1 MEPDNQVIPMR
12 LPSKLF
18 LIALSAAFVAG
29 SFDTAD
35 AARKKKRT
43 VRERPPVSEQEQRK
57 RDFNR
62 DLGIKLDAD
71 GTPIIMQGYGSQ
83 SKKPRATVPEAD
95 PDLRADRPRARGSSG
110 AYIPPVNP
118 SPNAGPTPQQILN
131 QPTVQPYKPPPINT
145 FSDRVGNCIM
155 SYPLNAGIGNNPR
168 DQQQYIRQCAN

>member
-1 MEPDNQVIPMR
+1 MEPDGWMIPMR
-12 LPSKLF
+12 MLSKAF
-18 LIALSAAFVAG
+18 LVTLAAVFVAG
-29 SFDTAD
+29 TVDTAD

-43 VRERPPVSEQEQRK
+43 VYDRPAVSEQEQRK

-62 DLGIKLDAD
+62 DLGIRLDAD

-83 SKKPRATVPEAD
+83 SKKTRATVPEAD
-95 PDLRADRPRARGSSG
+95 PDLRADRPRPRGSSG

-131 QPTVQPYKPPPINT
+131 QQTVQPYKPPPINT
-145 FSDRVGNCIM
+145 FSDRVSNCIQ

-168 DQQQYIRQCAN
+168 DQQSYIRQCAN

>member
-1 MEPDNQVIPMR
+1 MR
-12 LPSKLF
+12 VLSKLS
-18 LIALSAAFVAG
+18 LIALAAVLVAG
-29 SFDTAD
+29 TFDTAD
-35 AARKKKRT
+35 AARKKQRT
-43 VRERPPVSEQEQRK
+43 VRERPAASEQEQRK

-71 GTPIIMQGYGSQ
+71 GTPIIMQGYGSH
-83 SKKPRATVPEAD
+83 SKKTRTTVPEAD
-95 PDLRADRPRARGSSG
+95 PNLRADRPRPRGSSG

-131 QPTVQPYKPPPINT
+131 QPTVQPYKPPPITT

-168 DQQQYIRQCAN
+168 DRQSYIRQCAN

>member
-1 MEPDNQVIPMR
+1 MQSPKTKCLTV
-12 LPSKLF
+12 
-18 LIALSAAFVAG
+18 ALAAIMVLGAL
-29 SFDTAD
+29 D
-35 AARKKKRT
+35 AASARQKKKYRAAK
-43 VRERPPVSEQEQRK
+43 PAVSKVDRVPGT
-57 RDFNR
+57 
-62 DLGIKLDAD
+62 LVPLDVD

-95 PDLRADRPRARGSSG
+95 LDLRADRPRPRGSSG
-110 AYIPPVNP
+110 AYIPPVHP

-168 DQQQYIRQCAN
+168 DQQSYIRQCAN

>member
-1 MEPDNQVIPMR
+1 M
-12 LPSKLF
+12 
-18 LIALSAAFVAG
+18 
-29 SFDTAD
+29 
-35 AARKKKRT
+35 
-43 VRERPPVSEQEQRK
+43 SEQEQRK

-95 PDLRADRPRARGSSG
+95 PDLRADRPRPRGSST
-110 AYIPPVNP
+110 YIPPVHP

-145 FSDRVGNCIM
+145 FSDRVTNCIHVV
-155 SYPLNAGIGNNPR
+155 SAER
-168 DQQQYIRQCAN
+168 RHRQQSARPAVVHPPVRELTN